1 MPDEGDIPDADIDV
15 STDGQYSSL
24 APGEETTNAGSTK
37 SLSEHVYQVV
47 EENGRQYCDN
57 TYFMPNDEREQTRL
71 NIVHQMYLIILEGR
85 LTKCALPQSIKR
97 ILDVGSGPGDWALAM
112 GDEFP
117 NAEIIATDIS
127 VFDTKSVGICPPNVS
142 FQIDDAQGEWT
153 FNEPFDFIHV
163 RGLGGGISDWSLF
176 YQQAYQHLAPGGFI
190 QVADS
195 ALLTGGLTLPNSPP
209 NSYLS
214 IYLGALGSAAEMAG
228 FSRSFDHLRSAT
240 FEAAGFT
247 DIRTYDT
254 NIPVGTWPADPQEK
268 TLGKMTLIVLFE
280 SLEATISIVEE
291 LSKPDGTPSISMK
304 RRSNHS
310 GYNLNIKTGAL
321 ESSDEVRTYTYSW
334 PGKTA
339 QEGWRFGVLTR
350 ILGLISEAI
359 KGGFI
364 SSKRDIFY
372 QDPVY
377 FGSQRLVDRYIDD
390 IAFTLDV
397 DRAALHVAAAAKG
410 ATGGNFSI
418 TLKNGSSIQV
428 GACTEGILIP
438 RIHEIEGIDI
448 SGISWILV
456 IEKEAVFHR
465 LITSGYHNASAV
477 GSGILLTG
485 KGYPDLSSREFL
497 RLLSRHEAC
506 NSKMISSPPP
516 IFILVDSDPD
526 GMAIMST
533 YKYGSMA
540 QVHRNADLNVPSI
553 QWVGLQASEMM
564 SAANHTDISSLVPMS
579 QRDRKKAEAMLKRNP
594 SFAEDGPEPTWRK
607 ELQSLLVMNLKAELE
622 ILYELDGGMEG
633 WLDRKMSKLC

>member
-1 MPDEGDIPDADIDV
+1 MPDEGYIPDADIDV

-37 SLSEHVYQVV
+37 SLSEHAYQVV

-71 NIVHQMYLIILEGR
+71 NIFHQMYLIILEGR

-97 ILDVGSGPGDWALAM
+97 VLDVGSGPGDWALAM

-127 VFDTKSVGICPPNVS
+127 VFDIQSVGICPPNVS

-163 RGLGGGISDWSLF
+163 RGLGGGISDWALF

-195 ALLTGGLTLPNSPP
+195 ALLTGDITLPNAPP

-228 FSRSFDHLRSAT
+228 HPRSFNHLRSAA

-247 DIRTYDT
+247 DIRIYDT

-280 SLEATISIVEE
+280 SLEAT
-291 LSKPDGTPSISMK
+291 K
-304 RRSNHS
+304 
-310 GYNLNIKTGAL
+310 
-321 ESSDEVRTYTYSW
+321 
-334 PGKTA
+334 
-339 QEGWRFGVLTR
+339 
-350 ILGLISEAI
+350 AI

-397 DRAALHVAAAAKG
+397 SRAALHVAAAAKG
-410 ATGGNFSI
+410 AIGGNFSI
-418 TLKNGSSIQV
+418 TMKSGSSIQV
-428 GACTEGILIP
+428 GACTEGIVIP
-438 RIHEIEGIDI
+438 RIHEVKEIDI

-465 LITSGYHNASAV
+465 LITSGYHNASAA

-497 RLLSRHEAC
+497 RLLSRHEVC
-506 NSKMISSPPP
+506 NSKMIFNPLP

-564 SAANHTDISSLVPMS
+564 SAASHTNMPSLVPMS
-579 QRDRKKAEAMLKRNP
+579 QHDRKKAEAMLKRNP
-594 SFAEDGPEPTWRK
+594 SFAEDGPEPAWRK
-607 ELQSLLVMNLKAELE
+607 ELQSMLVMNLKAELE

>member
-1 MPDEGDIPDADIDV
+1 MESRENLFPKNASC
-15 STDGQYSSL
+15 STDQDR
-24 APGEETTNAGSTK
+24 
-37 SLSEHVYQVV
+37 VV
-47 EENGRQYCDN
+47 EYINQ
-57 TYFMPNDEREQTRL
+57 
-71 NIVHQMYLIILEGR
+71 
-85 LTKCALPQSIKR
+85 
-97 ILDVGSGPGDWALAM
+97 
-112 GDEFP
+112 
-117 NAEIIATDIS
+117 
-127 VFDTKSVGICPPNVS
+127 
-142 FQIDDAQGEWT
+142 
-153 FNEPFDFIHV
+153 
-163 RGLGGGISDWSLF
+163 
-176 YQQAYQHLAPGGFI
+176 
-190 QVADS
+190 
-195 ALLTGGLTLPNSPP
+195 LL
-209 NSYLS
+209 
-214 IYLGALGSAAEMAG
+214 
-228 FSRSFDHLRSAT
+228 
-240 FEAAGFT
+240 
-247 DIRTYDT
+247 
-254 NIPVGTWPADPQEK
+254 V
-268 TLGKMTLIVLFE
+268 
-280 SLEATISIVEE
+280 SIVEE

-465 LITSGYHNASAV
+465 LITSGYHNASAA

-497 RLLSRHEAC
+497 RLLSRHEVC

-540 QVHRNADLNVPSI
+540 QVHRNADLNMPSI
-553 QWVGLQASEMM
+553 QWVGLQASKMM
-564 SAANHTDISSLVPMS
+564 SATNHTDMSSLVPMS
-579 QRDRKKAEAMLKRNP
+579 QRDRKKAEAILKRNP